1 MNVEHLK
8 IIQGV
13 INRMAQVSF
22 ILKGWNVTL
31 VVVILGFAANNA
43 DVRLSLFALLPA
55 FVFWG
60 LDAYYLRQEKLF
72 RELYKRVISSGG
84 EEIQEFSMD
93 TSVCCDS
100 VHSWHRTLFNP
111 TIIAIHGI
119 VIIIII
125 IVSIIISCGGN

>member
-1 MNVEHLK
+1 MKVEHLK

-31 VVVILGFAANNA
+31 VVVILGFATRAS
-43 DVRLSLFALLPA
+43 DVSLSLFALLPA
-55 FVFWG
+55 IAFWA

-72 RELYKRVISSGG
+72 RELYARVISSGG
-84 EEIQEFSMD
+84 KEIPEFSMD
-93 TSVCCDS
+93 KGVCNDS
-100 VHSWHRTLFNP
+100 VPSWKRTLFNR
-111 TIIAIHGI
+111 TIIAIHGF

-125 IVSIIISCGGN
+125 IISIIMYYRG